1 MGGRRVRAVRVHGF
15 GDLEKAGLE
24 NVPDAVPGPGEV
36 LVEIHAAPVNF
47 VDLVTIRGEYQF
59 KPILPYTPGKGPSG
73 IVRGVGRGVAGFEL
87 GQRVLAMAE
96 YGGYAEQ
103 VLVAQEQVYHLP
115 DSLTFVGAAS
125 MSLAF
130 DTAWMAL
137 RERARLQTGERVL
150 VLGSTGAV
158 GMAAVSLAHAMG
170 ASQVLGAVS
179 SPEKFDRVAAAG
191 AHAMVDLSHP
201 DLRES
206 IREQVLDLTG
216 GQGVDVVID
225 PLGGDAFDGAVRAL
239 AWRGRLVVVGFAT
252 GRIPTIKANYPMLK
266 NIEISGLQISDYRK
280 RRPDLVAEC
289 YREVFELYV
298 EGKIPLPAT
307 KTMPLADWRD
317 AMRAVEERR
326 ADARLVLLPRA
337 GGDDVT

>member
-1 MGGRRVRAVRVHGF
+1 MGGRRVRAVRVHAF
-15 GDLEKAGLE
+15 GDLAQAALE
-24 NVPDAVPGPGEV
+24 TVPDGVPGPGEV

-59 KPILPYTPGKGPSG
+59 KPVLPYTPGKGPSG
-73 IVRGVGRGVAGFEL
+73 VIRALGPGVVGFEL
-87 GQRVLAMAE
+87 GERVLAMAE

-103 VLVAQEQVYHLP
+103 VLVAQEQVYRLP
-115 DSLTFVGAAS
+115 DSLTFVDAAS

-137 RERARLQTGERVL
+137 RERARLQSGERVL

-158 GMAAVSLAHAMG
+158 GMSAVSLAHAMG

-191 AHAMVDLSHP
+191 ADDMVDLSRP

-206 IREQVLDLTG
+206 IREQVLNLTSG
-216 GQGVDVVID
+216 EGVDVVID

-239 AWRGRLVVVGFAT
+239 AWRGRLVVVGFAS
-252 GRIPTIKANYPMLK
+252 GRIPHIKANYPMLK

-280 RRPDLVAEC
+280 RRPDLVAQC
-289 YREVFELYV
+289 YHEVFEMYV
-298 EGKIPLPAT
+298 DGKIQPPAT
-307 KTMPLADWRD
+307 KTMPLSDWRR
-317 AMRAVEERR
+317 AMCAVEERR
-326 ADARLVLLPRA
+326 ADARLVLLSRA
-337 GGDDVT
+337 GEEDLA